1 VRYSSEDSVP
11 VPVRTDEFAA
21 VSRDSVISFVQ
32 HDSKRRVLSRYSD
45 PVWDLSPYFRTANT
59 PRSETLI
66 RWAKLPQGFV
76 PAVKL
81 ILYRYWMV
89 GRPGGIRPTA
99 KSVVLRFYAIAR
111 FLRWVSTLGAQHLAD
126 ISPLHC
132 MGWVQHCRERNLAPR
147 SQKAGY
153 MAVET
158 LYTFRDHTGDALRG
172 HPWPESSARRLAGIA
187 ALDHTSPSTKLIPP
201 PVVERLF
208 QGALALIDRAD
219 AILDRRDSRT
229 GAVYDPELLLLRSAC
244 YVILGLTSG
253 CRNHELSSIE
263 VGAIRKTTHDG
274 EVFCWLQG
282 HSLKT
287 HSGATEWMVPEIA
300 ARCVQILERWA
311 APLRAE
317 LCRQLAWIDRR
328 LSSMTHDTAEQTAL
342 LTQQQ
347 KLKADRHRLFLGRSN
362 STGVGCLCLSRWN
375 KYMRSFAVHVGVD
388 WALATH
394 QCRRTFAANVAN
406 HVLGDLIYLKHHYKH
421 WSIDMTALYALNT
434 QQELEL
440 FDEVLQAVRE
450 KKIRIIEHWLD
461 DDCMVIGGAATGVKA
476 FKAKYRL
483 ETVATRKKL
492 AEDTSDLV
500 NIRATGHGWCLAS
513 DAGCG
518 GQGLYEPTRCLD
530 CRNGVIDS
538 SHVPVWRNILV
549 QQRELLVSAA
559 DCGPSGSRRIQR
571 DLAHA
576 EKVLGDLG
584 ITTEGGKA

>member
-1 VRYSSEDSVP
+1 VRYSSQDSVLVP
-11 VPVRTDEFAA
+11 VPTDELA
-21 VSRDSVISFVQ
+21 VLSRNSVISFVQ
-32 HDSKRRVLSRYSD
+32 HDSRRRVLSRYSD
-45 PVWDLSPYFRTANT
+45 PVWDLSPYVHTANT
-59 PRSETLI
+59 ARSETLI
-66 RWAKLPQGFV
+66 RWTKVPQGFV

-99 KSVVLRFYAIAR
+99 KSVIL
-111 FLRWVSTLGAQHLAD
+111 
-126 ISPLHC
+126 
-132 MGWVQHCRERNLAPR
+132 
-147 SQKAGY
+147 Y
-153 MAVET
+153 M
-158 LYTFRDHTGDALRG
+158 H
-172 HPWPESSARRLAGIA
+172 
-187 ALDHTSPSTKLIPP
+187 
-201 PVVERLF
+201 
-208 QGALALIDRAD
+208 
-219 AILDRRDSRT
+219 
-229 GAVYDPELLLLRSAC
+229 
-244 YVILGLTSG
+244 
-253 CRNHELSSIE
+253 
-263 VGAIRKTTHDG
+263 
-274 EVFCWLQG
+274 
-282 HSLKT
+282 
-287 HSGATEWMVPEIA
+287 
-300 ARCVQILERWA
+300 
-311 APLRAE
+311 
-317 LCRQLAWIDRR
+317 
-328 LSSMTHDTAEQTAL
+328 
-342 LTQQQ
+342 
-347 KLKADRHRLFLGRSN
+347 
-362 STGVGCLCLSRWN
+362 
-375 KYMRSFAVHVGVD
+375 SFAVHVGVD

-394 QCRRTFAANVAN
+394 QFRRTFAANVAN

-584 ITTEGGKA
+584 ITTAGGKA